1 MFCIRL
7 ALPLQAMKKL
17 LAFILVLLVL
27 GAVVPGC
34 RHAVR
39 YDGRLTAADSLMK
52 DAADSALA
60 LLEDLSPGELH
71 SGRDSAY
78 RDLLLTQ
85 ARYKA
90 YVTATSDSD
99 INRALAWFRAHPA
112 DREKLT
118 RAYIYKGAVMEEL
131 GHPDSAMFY
140 YKHAEANAAPDDYF
154 NLGYSNLRIAELYQ
168 VKNAN
173 RDAVIMHMDKS
184 RNCFKILRDTFYLA
198 ITTGALGAYYQAID
212 KDSSRLLLEQAA
224 NLAKAI
230 NSPDR
235 YFYQSKL
242 SGLYFYKNDFTRAKE
257 LAMEIFR
264 EGKDECEENQFL
276 YYAAISYI
284 RLGMVDS
291 AEWIKTFIPE
301 PLTLQDSMNHFSLV
315 AELARTKKHWRDYYA
330 NREQA
335 EIFHRKIE
343 AMSSDSKLTETEMQ
357 CDSNQEI
364 SSIKKQSASRWLWA
378 IVILALVIGFA
389 VAITHILIRRR
400 ICRIRHELE
409 LTERELQ
416 DMIAATEEKSLLLE
430 TEKDNNK
437 QLLTQMSNRLTQVT
451 KRCQELEMKQNDVL
465 EEAAALVRLR
475 QSVLNS
481 IYNEIMVKIKSE
493 DKKKSTMPLLGL
505 IKELNEEKK
514 LLHVTPKVQFW
525 KDLKSL
531 IDTQYHG
538 LATFVE
544 HTYPSLTVADNHL
557 FWLSCADV
565 SPQIIKLC
573 LNYSSAITVSN
584 YKRRLIKEK
593 IGLDVKF
600 EEFIKLY
607 LDGQLH
613 NDCHTDIMSD

>member
-1 MFCIRL
+1 MAVIL
-7 ALPLQAMKKL
+7 ALM
-17 LAFILVLLVL
+17 VL
-27 GAVVPGC
+27 GAAVPGC
-34 RHAVR
+34 RHALR
-39 YDGRLTAADSLMK
+39 YDGRLTAVDSLMR
-52 DAADSALA
+52 DFPDSALA
-60 LLEDLSPGELH
+60 LVGALDSADLPAESD
-71 SGRDSAY
+71 RAY

-85 ARYKA
+85 ARYRA

-131 GHPDSAMFY
+131 GHPDSAMLY
-140 YKHAEANAAPDDYF
+140 YKHAEATAAPDDYF
-154 NLGYSNLRIAELYQ
+154 NLGYVNLRIAELYQ

-173 RDAVIMHMDKS
+173 RDAVIIHMDKS
-184 RNCFKILRDTFYLA
+184 RNCFKILPDTFYLA

-212 KDSSRLLLEQAA
+212 KDSSRIMLEQAV

-242 SGLYFYKNDFTRAKE
+242 SGLYFYKNDFHRAKE

-343 AMSSDSKLTETEMQ
+343 AMSSDSKLMETEMQ

-378 IVILALVIGFA
+378 IVILALVIGVA
-389 VAITHILIRRR
+389 VAITHILIRRK

-573 LNYSSAITVSN
+573 LNYSSAVTVSN

-593 IGLDVKF
+593 IGLDLKF

-607 LDGQLH
+607 LDGKLH
-613 NDCHTDIMSD
+613 ND